1 MQGDQRVEAHAA
13 PGRQARTKAR
23 RRPIDCG
30 ADDTRIS
37 AAPHAQEEISPET
50 IIPARGCCTDDTR
63 TTTGRAARTF

>member
-30 ADDTRIS
+30 AGDTRVS
-37 AAPHAQEEISPET
+37 AASHAQEEISPET
-50 IIPARGCCTDDTR
+50 IIPARGCCTDDTQAA
-63 TTTGRAARTF
+63 GSAARTY